1 MWSGNHSL
9 ALVSIIQ
16 RFTLFYFEIEVR
28 GFFVVIT
35 FPHGLPPG
43 FICWILLC
51 LSNEYL
57 VLRLCRCN

>member
-35 FPHGLPPG
+35 FPAWFHMLDSPV
-43 FICWILLC
+43 F
-51 LSNEYL
+51 
-57 VLRLCRCN
+57 VK